1 MEGDCF
7 MHLQEITSLLIFRLR
22 AEETYCA
29 AVCASLALFAGSGD
43 TANCKGFRNGLTVT
57 K

>member
-1 MEGDCF
+1 
-7 MHLQEITSLLIFRLR
+7 MHLQEIASLLRLLIESGR
-22 AEETYCA
+22 TYCA

-43 TANCKGFRNGLTVT
+43 NANCKGFRNRLSVT

>member
-1 MEGDCF
+1 